1 MSQVSATTQ
10 QQDRW
15 YTNPWVWFVLL
26 VPFTAVL
33 FGAVMIISANYQP
46 DDLVVDDYYKEGKG
60 INRRIQQD
68 VRAVQIGA
76 TASVLAMTPQGVLF
90 EIVGGGDHLTLDM
103 FHVTNKEKDLQINL
117 VRQSETQ
124 YTASSPVLAERL
136 NSTGIWYLE
145 IRDEETGWRLRQ
157 RISTPVEQLVME
169 PSS

>member
-1 MSQVSATTQ
+1 MSHVAATTE

-15 YTNPWVWFVLL
+15 FTNPWVWFVMF

-68 VRAVQIGA
+68 VQAVQMGA
-76 TASVLAMTPQGVLF
+76 RASVLAVTSQGVLF
-90 EIVGGGDHLTLDM
+90 EIVGGSEHLTLDM
-103 FHVTNKEKDLQINL
+103 FHVTSKEKDLQIDL
-117 VRQSETQ
+117 VRQSDTQ
-124 YTASSPVLAERL
+124 YTASSAVLADRL

-145 IRDEETGWRLRQ
+145 IRDEDSVWRLRQ
-157 RISTPVEQLVME
+157 RINTPVEQLVME
-169 PSS
+169 PSP

>member
-1 MSQVSATTQ
+1 MSHVSATTQ

-15 YTNPWVWFVLL
+15 YTNPWVWFVLF

-103 FHVTNKEKDLQINL
+103 FHVTSKEKDLQIKL

-124 YTASSPVLAERL
+124 YTASSPVLADRL

-169 PSS
+169 PSQ

>member
-1 MSQVSATTQ
+1 
-10 QQDRW
+10 
-15 YTNPWVWFVLL
+15 
-26 VPFTAVL
+26 
-33 FGAVMIISANYQP
+33 
-46 DDLVVDDYYKEGKG
+46 
-60 INRRIQQD
+60 
-68 VRAVQIGA
+68 
-76 TASVLAMTPQGVLF
+76 VLF
-90 EIVGGGDHLTLDM
+90 EIAGGGDHLTLDM